1 LSFGVRFVLPTNY
14 YTFIEYLH
22 LVRDRV
28 SEKSITNAEGAQ
40 SCQRVS
46 YTLMTIWKWSE
57 KRLVETTISVIKA
70 DIGSLAG
77 HVVVPDFLFELARK
91 EMKKGVEQKI
101 INDFHVANAGDD
113 LELIMTHFKGE
124 NNEEVHRLAFET
136 FLKGTELA
144 REKKIYAA
152 GQDILK
158 DTFSGNVKGMGPGS
172 AEMTIEE
179 RKSEPFAIFMAD
191 KTEPGAF
198 NLPLFKIFADPF
210 NTAGLVIDPNL
221 HHGFTFVVQDIMK
234 EVPCFV
240 DMKCPEEMYDL
251 LALLG
256 STGTFT
262 IKKIYRADGM
272 VCASVSTDKL
282 HSIAGKY
289 VGKDDPVAIIRAHS
303 GLPAMGE
310 VLEAFTIPHLVAGW
324 MRGSHA
330 GPLLP
335 VALKDSRC
343 TRFDGPPRVIGLGF
357 QISNGMLVGPVDLFD
372 DVAFD
377 ITRQRGMEIADYLR
391 RHGPFEF
398 HRLSSDRMEYST
410 LPKVLDKCATRFTE
424 EEIIPTGKA
433 KDTSGSAE

>member
-1 LSFGVRFVLPTNY
+1 
-14 YTFIEYLH
+14 
-22 LVRDRV
+22 
-28 SEKSITNAEGAQ
+28 
-40 SCQRVS
+40 
-46 YTLMTIWKWSE
+46 M
-57 KRLVETTISVIKA
+57 VETTLSVIKA

-91 EMKKGVEQKI
+91 EMKAAVDKKI
-101 INDFHVANAGDD
+101 IKDFYVTNAGDD
-113 LELIMTHFKGE
+113 LELIMTHDKGE
-124 NNEEVHRLAFET
+124 NNEEVHRLAWDT
-136 FLKGTELA
+136 FMKGTELA
-144 REKKIYAA
+144 RKKKIYAA
-152 GQDILK
+152 GQDMLA
-158 DTFSGNVKGMGPGS
+158 DTFSGNVKGLGPGS
-172 AEMTIEE
+172 AEITIEE

-210 NTAGLVIDPNL
+210 NTAGLIIDPNL
-221 HHGFTFVVQDIMK
+221 HDGFTFIIQDIMK
-234 EVPCFV
+234 DVPCFV
-240 DMKCPEEMYDL
+240 EMKCPEEMYDV

-256 STGTFT
+256 STGTYT
-262 IKKIYRADGM
+262 IKKVYRADGM

-282 HSIAGKY
+282 HAVAGKY

-357 QISNGMLVGPVDLFD
+357 QVSNGELVGPVDLFD

-391 RHGPFEF
+391 QHGPFEF

-410 LPKVLDKCATRFTE
+410 LPKVLSKCETRFTE
-424 EEIIPTGKA
+424 KEIIPKGIS
-433 KDTSGSAE
+433 KDTSDSAE